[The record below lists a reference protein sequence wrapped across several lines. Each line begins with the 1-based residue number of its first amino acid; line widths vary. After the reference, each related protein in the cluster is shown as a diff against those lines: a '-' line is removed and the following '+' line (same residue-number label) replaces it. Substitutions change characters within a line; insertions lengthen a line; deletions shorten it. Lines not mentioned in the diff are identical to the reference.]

1 MANASEN
8 KIITLFSGF
17 IMELNNAKSADEILD
32 ALLRII
38 RKVVS
43 FKWITIIDENKSVVK
58 EHPKDFE
65 ANVGRFNEL
74 IEWAFSNR
82 THSFYPVGD
91 EIIGFLPMIKGDQV
105 LGMILVGLEE
115 EPKVEEIDAMRVF
128 SFLSATVAE
137 NVRLL
142 EEVVSKNRLIE
153 ETMNYLHSILD
164 TFPEMVIVVS
174 EEGEIVYMNRRFVE
188 GENVEGLRERALE
201 IASQVIEAKVRRV
214 GEYESDGQFFSIV
227 AEPLKYRNTYQSVTT
242 IMNVTSTKE
251 LERLKE
257 IDRMKT
263 EFVANI
269 SHELRTPLA
278 AIKAYAETVLDSL
291 EMLDQS
297 TLKDFMDTIHKQSIQ
312 LENLLNEL
320 LDFSRLEQKALKL
333 EREEVNIIEVVEDA
347 VEGLREKAEN
357 NGIRLYF
364 SSSDD
369 EVRAFVDPKRIRQV
383 LTNLIDNGIRFSKRD
398 SEDRYVK
405 VEVKKEEDTV
415 LIAVKDN
422 GVGIPKDKF
431 DRIFDKFYRVDQSLT
446 YEVSGTGLGL
456 TIAKE
461 IVELHGGRI
470 WVESEEG
477 VGSTFYIELP
487 LRGEGQRG
495 NDRQAG

>member
-1 MANASEN
+1 MPNSSEN
-8 KIITLFSGF
+8 KIVTLFSGF
-17 IMELNNAKSADEILD
+17 IMELNNAESADEILD

-38 RKVVS
+38 RKVVN
-43 FKWITIIDENKSVVK
+43 FKWIVIIDENKSVVK
-58 EHPKDFE
+58 RHPKDFDVE
-65 ANVGRFNEL
+65 IRKFDEL
-74 IEWAFSNR
+74 VDWALSNR
-82 THSFYPVGD
+82 SHSFYPVD
-91 EIIGFLPMIKGDQV
+91 EEIVGLLPMIKGDHV

-188 GENVEGLRERALE
+188 EGDVEGLREKALDV
-201 IASQVIEAKVRRV
+201 AKQVIDTKVRRI
-214 GEYESDGQFFSIV
+214 GEYESNGQFFSIV
-227 AEPLKYRNTYQSVTT
+227 AEPLKYRNTYQAVTT

-257 IDRMKT
+257 LDRMKT

-278 AIKAYAETVLDSL
+278 AIKAYSETILDSL
-291 EMLDQS
+291 EMLDPD
-297 TLKDFMDTIHKQSIQ
+297 TLKDFMDTIHKQSLH

-333 EREEVNIIEVVEDA
+333 EKEESDIVAIAKDA
-347 VEGLREKAEN
+347 VESLREKAEN
-357 NGIRLYF
+357 NGVRLEF
-364 SSSDD
+364 ESSD
-369 EVRAFVDPKRIRQV
+369 EEIKALVDPKRIRQV
-383 LTNLIDNGIRFSKRD
+383 LVNLIDNGIKFSKKD
-398 SEDRYVK
+398 AEDKFVK
-405 VEVKKEEDTV
+405 VRIEKKEDSV
-415 LIAVKDN
+415 LISVEDN
-422 GVGIPKDKF
+422 GLGIPKDKF
-431 DRIFDKFYRVDQSLT
+431 DKIFDKFYRVDQSLT
-446 YEVSGTGLGL
+446 YEISGTGLGL
-456 TIAKE
+456 TVAKE

-477 VGSTFYIELP
+477 VGTTFYVEIP
-487 LRGEGQRG
+487 LKGE
-495 NDRQAG
+495 D

>member
-1 MANASEN
+1 MPNSSEN
-8 KIITLFSGF
+8 KIVTLFSGF
-17 IMELNNAKSADEILD
+17 IMELNNAESATEILD

-43 FKWITIIDENKSVVK
+43 FKWIVIIDENKSVVK
-58 EHPKDFE
+58 KHPKDFD
-65 ANVGRFNEL
+65 VDVHKFDEL
-74 IEWAFSNR
+74 VDWALSNR
-82 THSFYPVGD
+82 SHSFYPMD
-91 EIIGFLPMIKGDQV
+91 EEIIGLLPMIKGDHV

-115 EPKVEEIDAMRVF
+115 EPRVEEIDAMRVF

-188 GENVEGLRERALE
+188 EGDVEGLREKALDV
-201 IASQVIEAKVRRV
+201 AKQVIETKVRRV
-214 GEYESDGQFFSIV
+214 GEYESNGQFFSIV
-227 AEPLKYRNTYQSVTT
+227 AEPLKYRNTYQAVTT

-257 IDRMKT
+257 LDRMKT

-278 AIKAYAETVLDSL
+278 AIKAYSETILDSL
-291 EMLDQS
+291 EMLDPD
-297 TLKDFMDTIHKQSIQ
+297 TLKDFMDTIHKQSLH

-333 EREEVNIIEVVEDA
+333 EKEEVDILKIAEDA
-347 VEGLREKAEN
+347 VESMREKAEN
-357 NGIRLYF
+357 NGVRLELE
-364 SSSDD
+364 SD
-369 EVRAFVDPKRIRQV
+369 EEEIKAFVDPKRIRQV
-383 LTNLIDNGIRFSKRD
+383 LVNLIDNGIKFSKKD
-398 SEDRYVK
+398 AEDKFVKVK
-405 VEVKKEEDTV
+405 VERKDDSV
-415 LIAVKDN
+415 LISVEDN
-422 GVGIPKDKF
+422 GLGIPKDKF
-431 DRIFDKFYRVDQSLT
+431 DKIFDKFYRVDQSLT
-446 YEVSGTGLGL
+446 YEISGTGLGL
-456 TIAKE
+456 TVAKE

-477 VGSTFYIELP
+477 VGTTFYVEIP
-487 LRGEGQRG
+487 LKGE
-495 NDRQAG
+495 D

>member
-1 MANASEN
+1 MPNSSEN
-8 KIITLFSGF
+8 KIVTLFSGF
-17 IMELNNAKSADEILD
+17 IMELNNAESADEILD

-38 RKVVS
+38 RKVVN
-43 FKWITIIDENKSVVK
+43 FKWIAIINENKSVVK
-58 EHPKDFE
+58 KHPKDFDVE
-65 ANVGRFNEL
+65 IQKFDEL
-74 IEWAFSNR
+74 VDWALSNR
-82 THSFYPVGD
+82 SHSFYPVD
-91 EIIGFLPMIKGDQV
+91 EEIIGLLPMIKGDHV

-115 EPKVEEIDAMRVF
+115 EPRVEEIDAMRVF

-188 GENVEGLRERALE
+188 EGDVEGLREKALDV
-201 IASQVIEAKVRRV
+201 AKQVIDTKVRRV
-214 GEYESDGQFFSIV
+214 GEYESNGQFFSIV
-227 AEPLKYRNTYQSVTT
+227 AEPLKYRNTYQAVTT

-257 IDRMKT
+257 LDRMKT

-278 AIKAYAETVLDSL
+278 AIKAYSETILDSL
-291 EMLDQS
+291 EMLDPD
-297 TLKDFMDTIHKQSIQ
+297 TLKDFMDTIHKQSLH

-333 EREEVNIIEVVEDA
+333 EKEEADIVAIAKDA
-347 VEGLREKAEN
+347 VESLKEKAEN
-357 NGIRLYF
+357 NGVRLEF
-364 SSSDD
+364 ESSD
-369 EVRAFVDPKRIRQV
+369 EEIKVLLDPKRIRQV
-383 LTNLIDNGIRFSKRD
+383 LVNLIDNGIKFSKKD
-398 SEDRYVK
+398 AEDKFVK
-405 VEVKKEEDTV
+405 VRVEKKEDSV
-415 LIAVKDN
+415 LISVEDN
-422 GVGIPKDKF
+422 GIGIPKDKF
-431 DRIFDKFYRVDQSLT
+431 DKIFDKFYRVDQSLT
-446 YEVSGTGLGL
+446 YEISGTGLGL
-456 TIAKE
+456 TVAKE

-477 VGSTFYIELP
+477 VGTTFYVEIP
-487 LRGEGQRG
+487 LKGE
-495 NDRQAG
+495 D

>member
-1 MANASEN
+1 MSNSSEN
-8 KIITLFSGF
+8 KIVTLFSGF
-17 IMELNNAKSADEILD
+17 IMELNNAESADEILD

-58 EHPKDFE
+58 KHPKDFDE
-65 ANVGRFNEL
+65 DISKFDEL
-74 IEWAFSNR
+74 IDWAFSNKA
-82 THSFYPVGD
+82 HSFYPVD
-91 EIIGFLPMIKGDQV
+91 EEIIGFLPMIKGDHV

-142 EEVVSKNRLIE
+142 EEVVTKNRLIE

-188 GENVEGLRERALE
+188 EGDVEGLRERALE
-201 IASQVIEAKVRRV
+201 IAKQVIETKVRGV
-214 GEYESDGQFFSIV
+214 GEYESSGQFFSIV
-227 AEPLKYRNTYQSVTT
+227 AEPLKYRSTYQAVTT

-251 LERLKE
+251 LERLKKL
-257 IDRMKT
+257 DRMKT

-278 AIKAYAETVLDSL
+278 AIKAYSETILDSL
-291 EMLDQS
+291 EILDPD
-297 TLKDFMDTIHKQSIQ
+297 TLKDFMDTIHKQSIH

-333 EREEVNIIEVVEDA
+333 EKEETNIVDVVRNA
-347 VEGLREKAEN
+347 VESLKEKAEN
-357 NGIRLYF
+357 NGVRLEF
-364 SSSDD
+364 ESDEED
-369 EVRAFVDPKRIRQV
+369 IKAFIDPKRIRQV
-383 LTNLIDNGIRFSKRD
+383 LINLIDNGIKFSKRD
-398 SEDRYVK
+398 ADDKFVK
-405 VEVKKEEDTV
+405 VRVEKKEDSV
-415 LIAVKDN
+415 LISVEDN
-422 GVGIPKDKF
+422 GLGIPKDKF
-431 DRIFDKFYRVDQSLT
+431 DKIFDKFYRVDQSLT
-446 YEVSGTGLGL
+446 YEISGTGLGL
-456 TIAKE
+456 TVAKE

-477 VGSTFYIELP
+477 VGSTFFVELP
-487 LRGEGQRG
+487 LKGE
-495 NDRQAG
+495 D